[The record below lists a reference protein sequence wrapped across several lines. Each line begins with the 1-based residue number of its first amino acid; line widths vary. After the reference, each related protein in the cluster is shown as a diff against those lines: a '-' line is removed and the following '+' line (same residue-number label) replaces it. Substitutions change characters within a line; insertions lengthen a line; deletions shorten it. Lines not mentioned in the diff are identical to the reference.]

1 MTRDAE
7 RTTQSIRHHMMAVG
21 GAAALMI
28 GSMSIMSAAT
38 DMSGAI
44 ISNGSLVVESSVK
57 KVQHPAGGVVKNL
70 LVSDGA
76 RVKAGDLLIRLDETV
91 AQANLSA
98 VTKSLW
104 ELDARR
110 ARLQSERDGLGEI
123 GFPEE
128 LTSLPA
134 DSPAHAIM
142 VAEQRFFKLRRN
154 ASDGQRLQL
163 REQIAQLK
171 EQINGLDDQLTAKKQ
186 EADLLS
192 KELVGVEQLWEQR
205 LVSITRLVTLQRDSA
220 RLLGE
225 KGQLTASIAQA
236 KGKISE
242 TELKI
247 MQIDQ
252 DFRSDV
258 AKELADVRAKYAETF
273 EKKVTAR
280 DQAEKLE
287 LRAPQTGVVHDLNIH
302 TEGGVIAA
310 GEAVMTIVPDSDS
323 LIVETRVPP
332 QEIDQVKFGQNA
344 VLRFTNFNQRTTPEI
359 DGMVSRIG
367 ADVSREDKTGPT
379 YFVVRIAIGQDEIR
393 KFNGTRLMP
402 GMPVEVFIRTG
413 ERTLL
418 SYLTKPMADQMH
430 RAFREK

>member
-1 MTRDAE
+1 MTDKAVKTR
-7 RTTQSIRHHMMAVG
+7 QSIRHHMMAVA
-21 GAAALMI
+21 GAAVFMVA
-28 GSMSIMSAAT
+28 SMGIMGAAT

-44 ISNGSLVVESSVK
+44 ISNGALVVESSVK
-57 KVQHPAGGVVKNL
+57 KVQHPAGGVVKSL
-70 LVSDGA
+70 LVTEGA
-76 RVKAGDLLIRLDETV
+76 RVDAGDLLIRLDETV

-104 ELDARR
+104 ELEARR
-110 ARLQSERDGLGEI
+110 ARLQSERDGSIEVLFPDEI
-123 GFPEE
+123 AT
-128 LTSLPA
+128 LSD

-142 VAEQRFFKLRRN
+142 VAERRFFQIRRD
-154 ASDGQRLQL
+154 ASDGQRHQL
-163 REQIAQLK
+163 REQVSQLK
-171 EQINGLDDQLTAKKQ
+171 EQITGLQDQLTAKQQ
-186 EADLLS
+186 ESVLLS

-225 KGQLTASIAQA
+225 KGQLTAAIAQA

-258 AKELADVRAKYAETF
+258 ARELADIRAKYAETV
-273 EKKVTAR
+273 EKKVAAR
-280 DQAEKLE
+280 DQTEKLD
-287 LRAPQTGVVHDLNIH
+287 LRAPQAGVVHDLNVH
-302 TEGGVIAA
+302 TKGGVIAA
-310 GEAVMTIVPDSDS
+310 GETVMTIVPDSDR

-332 QEIDQVKFGQNA
+332 QEIDQVKLGQTA

-359 DGMVSRIG
+359 DGEVLRIG

-379 YFVVRIAIGQDEIR
+379 YFLVRIAIGQDQIAR
-393 KFNGTRLMP
+393 LDGTRLMP

-418 SYLTKPMADQMH
+418 SYLIKPMADQMH

>member
-1 MTRDAE
+1 MTKDVAQNK
-7 RTTQSIRHHMMAVG
+7 QSIRRHMMAVG
-21 GAAALMI
+21 GAAVFMVA
-28 GSMSIMSAAT
+28 SMGIMGAAT
-38 DMSGAI
+38 DMSGAV

-70 LVSDGA
+70 LVTEGA
-76 RVKAGDLLIRLDETV
+76 KVKSGDLLIRLDETV

-104 ELDARR
+104 ELEARR
-110 ARLQSERDGLGEI
+110 ARLQSERDGLAEI
-123 GFPEE
+123 IFPDEIAALSE
-128 LTSLPA
+128 
-134 DSPAHAIM
+134 DSPAQVIM
-142 VAEQRFFKLRRN
+142 TAERRFFQLRRD
-154 ASDGQRLQL
+154 ASDGQRHQL
-163 REQIAQLK
+163 REQVSQLK
-171 EQINGLDDQLTAKKQ
+171 EQITGLEDQLTAKKQ
-186 EADLLS
+186 EAELLA

-225 KGQLTASIAQA
+225 RGQLTASIAQA

-247 MQIDQ
+247 LQIDQ
-252 DFRSDV
+252 DFRSEV

-287 LRAPQTGVVHDLNIH
+287 IRAPQTGVVHDLNVH

-310 GEAVMTIVPDSDS
+310 GETVMVIVPDTDS
-323 LIVETRVPP
+323 LIVETRVQP
-332 QEIDQVKFGQNA
+332 QEIDQVKLGHTA

-359 DGMVSRIG
+359 DGEVSRIG
-367 ADVSREDKTGPT
+367 ADISREDKTGPT
-379 YFVVRIAIGQDEIR
+379 YFVVRITIGQDQIA
-393 KFNGTRLMP
+393 KFNGTKLMP

-418 SYLTKPMADQMH
+418 SYLMKPMADQMH

>member
-1 MTRDAE
+1 MTDELAKNR
-7 RTTQSIRHHMMAVG
+7 QSIRHHMLAVG
-21 GAAALMI
+21 GAAVFLI
-28 GSMSIMSAAT
+28 GSMGIMGAAT

-57 KVQHPAGGVVKNL
+57 KVQHPSGGVVKNL
-70 LVSDGA
+70 LVQEGA
-76 RVKAGDLLIRLDETV
+76 RVNSGDLLIRLDETV

-104 ELDARR
+104 ELEARR
-110 ARLQSERDGLGEI
+110 ARLQSERDGLSELV
-123 GFPEE
+123 FPAE
-128 LTSLPA
+128 LTSLPD
-134 DSPAHAIM
+134 DSPAQAIM
-142 VAEQRFFKLRRN
+142 SGERRFFQIRHD
-154 ASDGQRLQL
+154 ASEGQKHQL
-163 REQIAQLK
+163 REQVDQLK
-171 EQINGLDDQLTAKKQ
+171 QQITGLEDQLTAKQQ
-186 EADLLS
+186 ETELLT
-192 KELVGVEQLWEQR
+192 KELTGVEQLWDQR

-247 MQIDQ
+247 LQIDQ

-258 AKELADVRAKYAETF
+258 AKELADVRAKYADTF

-287 LRAPQTGVVHDLNIH
+287 LRAPQSGVVHDLDVH
-302 TEGGVIAA
+302 TVGGVIAA
-310 GEAVMTIVPDSDS
+310 GETVMTIVPDNDS

-332 QEIDQVKFGQNA
+332 QEIDQVKLGQNA
-344 VLRFTNFNQRTTPEI
+344 VLRFTNFNQRTTPEV
-359 DGMVSRIG
+359 DGEVSRIG

-379 YFVVRIAIGQDEIR
+379 YFVVRISIGPEQIK
-393 KFNGTRLMP
+393 KFGGVKLMP

-418 SYLTKPMADQMH
+418 SYLMKPMADQMH

>member
-1 MTRDAE
+1 MNRDLD
-7 RTTQSIRHHMMAVG
+7 RNRLSIRRHMLAVG
-21 GAAALMI
+21 GAAVVMI
-28 GSMSIMSAAT
+28 GSMGIMGAAT
-38 DMSGAI
+38 DMSGAL
-44 ISNGSLVVESSVK
+44 ISNGALVVESSVK

-70 LVSDGA
+70 LVAEGA
-76 RVKAGDLLIRLDETV
+76 QVASGDLLIRLDETV

-104 ELDARR
+104 ELEARR
-110 ARLQSERDGLGEI
+110 ARLQSERDGLSAI
-123 GFPEE
+123 AFPDE
-128 LTSLPA
+128 LTSLPSE
-134 DSPAHAIM
+134 SPAQTIM
-142 VAEQRFFKLRRN
+142 SGEQRFFQLRRD
-154 ASDGQRLQL
+154 AAEGQKHQLGEQVQQL
-163 REQIAQLK
+163 REQIA
-171 EQINGLDDQLTAKKQ
+171 GLQDQLTAKKQ

-258 AKELADVRAKYAETF
+258 AKELADIRAKYAETY

-287 LRAPQTGVVHDLNIH
+287 LRAPQAGIVHDLNVH

-310 GEAVMTIVPDSDS
+310 GETVMTIVPNSDS

-332 QEIDQVKFGQNA
+332 QEIDQVKLGQPA

-359 DGMVSRIG
+359 DGEVSRIG
-367 ADVSREDKTGPT
+367 ADVSREDKSGPT
-379 YFVVRIAIGQDEIR
+379 YFVVRISIGPDEIK
-393 KFNGTRLMP
+393 KFGGTKLMP

-418 SYLTKPMADQMH
+418 SYLMKPIADQMH

>member
-1 MTRDAE
+1 
-7 RTTQSIRHHMMAVG
+7 MMAVG
-21 GAAALMI
+21 GAAVLLV
-28 GSMSIMSAAT
+28 GGMSIMSAAM

-70 LVSDGA
+70 LVTEGA
-76 RVKAGDLLIRLDETV
+76 KVNAGDLLIRLDETV

-104 ELDARR
+104 ELEARR

-123 GFPEE
+123 GFPED
-128 LTSLPA
+128 LTSLPEE
-134 DSPAHAIM
+134 SPAHAII
-142 VAEQRFFKLRRN
+142 VAEQRFFNLRRG

-163 REQIAQLK
+163 REQVAQLK

-192 KELVGVEQLWEQR
+192 KELAGVEQLWEQR
-205 LVSITRLVTLQRDSA
+205 LVSITRLVALQRDSA

-287 LRAPQTGVVHDLNIH
+287 LRAPQTGVVHDLNVH

-310 GEAVMTIVPDSDS
+310 GETVMTIVPDSDS

-332 QEIDQVKFGQNA
+332 QEIDQVKLGQNA

-359 DGMVSRIG
+359 DGVVTRIG
-367 ADVSREDKTGPT
+367 ADVSREDKAGPT
-379 YFVVRIAIGQDEIR
+379 YFVVRIAIGQDEIG

-418 SYLTKPMADQMH
+418 SYLTKPMADQIH
-430 RAFREK
+430 RTFREK

>member
-1 MTRDAE
+1 MSEAAKTR
-7 RTTQSIRHHMMAVG
+7 QSIRRHMMAVA
-21 GAAALMI
+21 GAAIFMV
-28 GSMSIMSAAT
+28 GSMGIMGAAT

-44 ISNGSLVVESSVK
+44 ISNGALVVESSVK
-57 KVQHPAGGVVKNL
+57 KVQHPTGGVVKTL
-70 LVSDGA
+70 LVTEGA
-76 RVKAGDLLIRLDETV
+76 QVEAGDLLIHLDETV

-104 ELDARR
+104 ELEARR
-110 ARLQSERDGLGEI
+110 ARLQSERDGMTEI
-123 GFPEE
+123 AFPDEIAA
-128 LTSLPA
+128 LPE
-134 DSPAHAIM
+134 DSPAQAIM
-142 VAEQRFFKLRRN
+142 SAERRFFQIRHD
-154 ASDGQRLQL
+154 ASDGQRHQL
-163 REQIAQLK
+163 REQVSQLK
-171 EQINGLDDQLTAKKQ
+171 EQITGLHDQLTAKQQ
-186 EADLLS
+186 ESTLLS

-225 KGQLTASIAQA
+225 KGQLTAAIAQA

-247 MQIDQ
+247 LQIDQ

-258 AKELADVRAKYAETF
+258 ARELADIRAKYAETI

-287 LRAPQTGVVHDLNIH
+287 LRAPQAGVVHDLNIH

-310 GEAVMTIVPDSDS
+310 GETVMTIVPDSDR

-332 QEIDQVKFGQNA
+332 QEIDQVKLGQSA
-344 VLRFTNFNQRTTPEI
+344 VLRFTNFNQRTTPEV
-359 DGMVSRIG
+359 DGEVTRIG

-379 YFVVRIAIGQDEIR
+379 YFLVRIAIGQDQIA
-393 KFNGTRLMP
+393 KFDGARLMP

-418 SYLTKPMADQMH
+418 SYLLKPMADQMH

>member
-1 MTRDAE
+1 
-7 RTTQSIRHHMMAVG
+7 MMAVG
-21 GAAALMI
+21 GAAVLLV
-28 GSMSIMSAAT
+28 GGMSIMSAAM

-70 LVSDGA
+70 LVTEGA
-76 RVKAGDLLIRLDETV
+76 KVNAGDLLIRLDETV

-104 ELDARR
+104 ELEARR

-123 GFPEE
+123 GFPED
-128 LTSLPA
+128 LTSLPEEF
-134 DSPAHAIM
+134 PAHAIM
-142 VAEQRFFKLRRN
+142 VAEQRFFNLRRG

-163 REQIAQLK
+163 REQVAQLK

-192 KELVGVEQLWEQR
+192 KELAGVEQLWEQR
-205 LVSITRLVTLQRDSA
+205 LVSITRLVALQRDSA

-287 LRAPQTGVVHDLNIH
+287 LRAPQTGVVHDLNVH

-310 GEAVMTIVPDSDS
+310 GETVMTIVPDSDS

-332 QEIDQVKFGQNA
+332 QEIDQVKLGQNA

-359 DGMVSRIG
+359 DGVVTRIG
-367 ADVSREDKTGPT
+367 ADVSREDKAGPT
-379 YFVVRIAIGQDEIR
+379 YFVVRIAIGQDEIG

-418 SYLTKPMADQMH
+418 SYLTKPMADQIH
-430 RAFREK
+430 RTFREK